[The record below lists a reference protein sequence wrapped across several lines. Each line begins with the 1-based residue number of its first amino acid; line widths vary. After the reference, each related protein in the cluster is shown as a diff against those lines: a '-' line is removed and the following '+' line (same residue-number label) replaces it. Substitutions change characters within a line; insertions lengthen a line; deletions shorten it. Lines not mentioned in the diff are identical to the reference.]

1 MKYRVGDKVK
11 VVKDDNDINF
21 NGAVGE
27 IVKILTY
34 NDFKKLPY
42 CVVFEKPIINALN
55 KLEHYRWYNDHEITL
70 INRGNY
76 EKNRSIKKSKTKF

>member
-42 CVVFEKPIINALN
+42 CVVFEKPIINAIN
-55 KLEHYRWYNDHEITL
+55 KLEHYRWYNEHEITL
-70 INRGNY
+70 I
-76 EKNRSIKKSKTKF
+76 E